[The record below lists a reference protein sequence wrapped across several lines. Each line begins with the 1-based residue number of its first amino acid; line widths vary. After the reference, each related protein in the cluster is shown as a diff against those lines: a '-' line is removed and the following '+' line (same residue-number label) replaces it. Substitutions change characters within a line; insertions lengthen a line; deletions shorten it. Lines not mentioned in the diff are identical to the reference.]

1 MGIHGISSGYGRY
14 PNLLT
19 TSSTEESRRS
29 SVPNLLDILN
39 NQQNDGGDILEIS
52 AEAQMLA
59 NMTDALSGGL
69 LAGAGSLLG
78 DLGGGTVSFK
88 DLHQQSLSSV
98 RGRLQALFDENDIDT
113 TRPIDLQVGPDGRL
127 IVANDHPQKAEIEEL
142 VNSNETLRNEFAR
155 LSSLTRLIAAGREA
169 AEFQAAYAKDPRAAV
184 AQYSYLF
191 DSAIQPTVT
200 LRILGDQYES
210 LYLGASGKT
219 ITVGGSD
226 R

>member
-14 PNLLT
+14 PNLLGA
-19 TSSTEESRRS
+19 SSTEDSRRS

-39 NQQNDGGDILEIS
+39 KQSDAGDILEIS
-52 AEAQMLA
+52 AEAELLA
-59 NMTDALSGGL
+59 NMTEHASPAGL
-69 LAGAGSLLG
+69 LLGARSLLG
-78 DLGGGTVSFK
+78 DVGDGVVSFK
-88 DLHQQSLSSV
+88 ALHRESLSSV
-98 RGRLQALFDENDIDT
+98 KGSLQALFAENAIDT

-127 IVANDHPQKAEIEEL
+127 IVANNHPQKAEIEEL
-142 VNSNETLRNEFAR
+142 VNRDETLRNKFAR
-155 LSSLTRLIAAGREA
+155 LNSLTSLIAAGREA
-169 AEFQAAYAKDPRAAV
+169 AAFQAAYAKDPRAAV

-191 DSAIQPTVT
+191 DSAIQPAVT

-226 R
+226 Q